1 MIDMH
6 SLRTGLPTATD
17 SVHSLNRALR
27 ALAGALLLLLCLSA
41 CDGGIFGTGD
51 GGDVIL
57 PDDVEGSDSSNG
69 SGDGTAGA
77 DQGQTDGGETA
88 DPDDGEDA
96 ASGDG
101 ADLQARAFEN
111 LQVASNRDAP
121 LLSMINLS
129 QSSVTVV
136 ADSGTAALF
145 DPAVQSG
152 QVASPVDVPLAS
164 EALRVIETD
173 GNTAQWLLS
182 PLNLGAS
189 SVSTLI
195 IRDAV
200 ADNPADSSSDEP
212 DALTTRLD
220 VLALPSRLLPDS
232 DGLVRVRLLQ
242 AYAIDGDE
250 RAAEMMLLPA
260 GETPGG
266 GEVSLGSVSPAGF
279 QQAPAYREEMAGRY
293 ELRDSLQRFAAV
305 PLTLDAGQSYTL
317 IITGSESVLR
327 VVLDSNSGN

>member
-1 MIDMH
+1 MH

-27 ALAGALLLLLCLSA
+27 ALAGALLLLLSLSA

-57 PDDVEGSDSSNG
+57 PDDVEGSGSSNG

-77 DQGQTDGGETA
+77 DQGETDGGETA
-88 DPDDGEDA
+88 DPDDGEDDDT

-101 ADLQARAFEN
+101 ADLQARPFEN
-111 LQVASNRDAP
+111 LQIASNRDTP

-129 QSSVTVV
+129 QSSVIVV
-136 ADSGTAALF
+136 ADTGTAALF

-212 DALTTRLD
+212 DAFTPRLD

-266 GEVSLGSVSPAGF
+266 SEVSLGSVSPAGF
-279 QQAPAYREEMAGRY
+279 QQAPAYREVMAGSY